1 MNAERRSRKSASR
14 RSSNRQCNNR
24 PRNKYDYGIVLRMDS
39 HNASAHAGLRRW
51 TRPKKC
57 TSSEEIPGHAGCL

>member
-14 RSSNRQCNNR
+14 RSSSRQCNNR

-39 HNASAHAGLRRW
+39 HNASAHAGLR
-51 TRPKKC
+51 KVDEAEKM
-57 TSSEEIPGHAGCL
+57 HQ